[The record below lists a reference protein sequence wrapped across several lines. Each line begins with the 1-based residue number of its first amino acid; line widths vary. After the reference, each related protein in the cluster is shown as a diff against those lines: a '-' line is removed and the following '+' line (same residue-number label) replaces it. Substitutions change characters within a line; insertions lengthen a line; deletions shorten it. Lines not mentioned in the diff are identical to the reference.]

1 MHKGFFLLGGA
12 GALVLHLSG
21 CGTVNA
27 QSQPVVMNG
36 VGLAVLSESQNAKV
50 GASAVAAWRRR
61 TSTTFEFNASSTVG
75 GKPVNANLLVVVDI
89 LNGGIAGMREY
100 TPPV

>member
-1 MHKGFFLLGGA
+1 
-12 GALVLHLSG
+12 
-21 CGTVNA
+21 
-27 QSQPVVMNG
+27 MNG

-61 TSTTFEFNASSTVG
+61 TSTTFEFNASGTVG

-89 LNGGIAGMREY
+89 LNGGMYVAVHAVVPAATIYRTVASLKTLGAEGILVTRIERLM
-100 TPPV
+100 P